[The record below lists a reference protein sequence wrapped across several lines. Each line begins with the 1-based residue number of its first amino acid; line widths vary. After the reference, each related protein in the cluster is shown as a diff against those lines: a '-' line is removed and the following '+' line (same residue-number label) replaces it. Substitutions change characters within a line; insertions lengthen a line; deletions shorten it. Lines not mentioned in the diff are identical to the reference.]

1 LDESVLTTTRTV
13 GELKALLGSGFGFQV
28 PGSGFQVPGS
38 SATEPELG
46 TGNPEPGTRNLEP
59 EPSAEPRWTRTSLS
73 WFLRRI
79 SLPTWILPLARYFL
93 RPLKVEGLQHLAAL
107 KGPAIFASNHQSH
120 MDTPVIMLA
129 MPARWRYRL
138 APAMAKEF
146 FQAHFFPARFTRK
159 QWFTN
164 SLNYYLSCQFFNA
177 FPLPQREAGTRRTM
191 RYMGEILADGYSILI
206 FPEGKRTEDAIAPFR
221 PGIGMMGARLGVP
234 VVPVRIEGVDKVLH
248 PKWKW
253 PSKGPVRVTF
263 GKPITLQG
271 ENYSQLAKAVEDA
284 VKGL

>member
-1 LDESVLTTTRTV
+1 
-13 GELKALLGSGFGFQV
+13 
-28 PGSGFQVPGS
+28 
-38 SATEPELG
+38 
-46 TGNPEPGTRNLEP
+46 LEP
-59 EPSAEPRWTRTSLS
+59 SSQPRWNRTSLS

-93 RPLKVEGLQHLAAL
+93 RPLKVQGLEHLAAL
-107 KGPAIFASNHQSH
+107 KGPVVFASNHQSH
-120 MDTPVIMLA
+120 MDAPVIMLA
-129 MPARWRYRL
+129 MPPRWRYRV

-146 FQAHFFPARFTRK
+146 FQAHFFPERFTRK
-159 QWFTN
+159 EWFTN

-206 FPEGKRTEDAIAPFR
+206 FPEGKRTQDAIAPFR

-234 VVPVRIEGVDKVLH
+234 VVPVRIEGIDRVLH
-248 PKWKW
+248 PRWKW
-253 PSKGPVRVTF
+253 PAKGPVVVKF
-263 GKPITLQG
+263 GKPLMLAG
-271 ENYSQLAKAVEDA
+271 DDYAALAKTVEEA